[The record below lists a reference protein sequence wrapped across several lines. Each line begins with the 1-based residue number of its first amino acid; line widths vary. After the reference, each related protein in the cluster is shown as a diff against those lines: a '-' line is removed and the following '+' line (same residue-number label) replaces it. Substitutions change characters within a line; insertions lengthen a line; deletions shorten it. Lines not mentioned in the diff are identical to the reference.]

1 MVLTHLRDIKQY
13 KYFVNIYTYTTIHL
27 LFVLLRFAI
36 HNYNPLIPPID
47 SIIAFTMKVS
57 NTPTSAPIRR
67 PTNHPYIG
75 LFLHTENQT
84 ILWKTIC
91 SSSSWNAFTRVVP
104 TTPESW
110 FRNIIEHQYSQIL
123 SDPLPDPS
131 TTPRLLWLR
140 QTNIQTI
147 ERLVSSM
154 ASYTGIVVRE
164 NNTPTANIQ
173 ASAPTPAPGGFTA
186 YTEETPTLVY
196 TAPRKYDTPAISPFN
211 IEHERNEKQERAKRE
226 FESYQSQYN
235 SLLARPVPTTPVFSE
250 TIQGEER
257 ITNMDELLKQQH
269 AMREQDVAA
278 LLPPSP
284 PPNDGAPTPE
294 TSPFVDRD
302 NIKHE
307 VLQAVLRKD
316 DGAKNEQRWTSYSLN
331 ATTGACSELR
341 KDDEIS
347 AHENPRK
354 NVSWAFTG

>member
-1 MVLTHLRDIKQY
+1 
-13 KYFVNIYTYTTIHL
+13 
-27 LFVLLRFAI
+27 
-36 HNYNPLIPPID
+36 
-47 SIIAFTMKVS
+47 MKLS
-57 NTPTSAPIRR
+57 STPTSAPIRR
-67 PTNHPYIG
+67 PTIHPYIG

-123 SDPLPDPS
+123 SDPPPDPS
-131 TTPRLLWLR
+131 TTPRLVWLR

-164 NNTPTANIQ
+164 NNTPTANIHTH
-173 ASAPTPAPGGFTA
+173 APAPGVLANTGSGGTIPANHNIYGGATYTA
-186 YTEETPTLVY
+186 ETPTLVY
-196 TAPRKYDTPAISPFN
+196 TAPRKYDTPAISPFDV
-211 IEHERNEKQERAKRE
+211 ERERTEKQERAKRE

-250 TIQGEER
+250 TIQAEQR

-278 LLPPSP
+278 LLP
-284 PPNDGAPTPE
+284 
-294 TSPFVDRD
+294 DR
-302 NIKHE
+302 KS
-307 VLQAVLRKD
+307 VV
-316 DGAKNEQRWTSYSLN
+316 
-331 ATTGACSELR
+331 
-341 KDDEIS
+341 
-347 AHENPRK
+347 
-354 NVSWAFTG
+354 